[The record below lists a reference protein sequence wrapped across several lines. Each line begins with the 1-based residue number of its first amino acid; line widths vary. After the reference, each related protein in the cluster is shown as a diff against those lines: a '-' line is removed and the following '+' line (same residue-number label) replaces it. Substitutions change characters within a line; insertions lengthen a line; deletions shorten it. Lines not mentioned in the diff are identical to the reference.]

1 LVLACEESEL
11 NVDPFVQLQLLDLQ
25 RIDSER
31 DRIAHRVRTLPE
43 AAAARELAAEVA
55 DLRDAQVEA
64 QTQLSDLQ
72 REQSRADADV
82 DLVRQRIAKDQ
93 ALLDSGSINDPKQLE
108 NLQHEL
114 QSLGRRQ
121 SDLEDVELE
130 IMERVEQA
138 DAAVR
143 AGADTL
149 GQRSALLAE
158 TEAARDAAT
167 AALAADD
174 ERLAA
179 ERVEVA
185 AGLPADLLGLY
196 EKLRADN
203 AGVGAAALHRGCC
216 QGCQLELTATD
227 IARIR
232 SAASNELLR
241 CEECRRILVRT
252 ADSGL

>member
-1 LVLACEESEL
+1 MVLACEEFAL
-11 NVDPFVQLQLLDLQ
+11 NVDPFIQVRLLDLQ

-43 AAAARELAAEVA
+43 AQAARELTAEVA
-55 DLRDAQVEA
+55 DLRDAHA
-64 QTQLSDLQ
+64 QAQAALSDLERDQ
-72 REQSRADADV
+72 RRADADV
-82 DLVRQRIAKDQ
+82 DIVRQRIQKDQ

-108 NLQHEL
+108 NIQHEL
-114 QSLGRRQ
+114 QSLARRQ
-121 SDLEDVELE
+121 ADLEDVELE

-138 DAAVR
+138 EAAVR
-143 AGADTL
+143 TAE
-149 GQRSALLAE
+149 QLLAE
-158 TEAARDAAT
+158 RSETLAATEAARDAA
-167 AALAADD
+167 LAGLAVDD

-179 ERVEVA
+179 ERAEVA
-185 AGLPADLLGLY
+185 PGLPADLVALY

-203 AGVGAAALHRGCC
+203 AGVGAAALHRGRC

-232 SAASNELLR
+232 SAPSNELLR